1 MNEFFDS
8 NLGLKSHF
16 NFFIYFDNYK
26 LIDIFSFL
34 CRENDYVY
42 SSKVS
47 NLKMIIIL
55 LIEGLLEIDYFLH
68 WIVFLLS
75 YYIERTIHPLLF
87 YDHL

>member
-26 LIDIFSFL
+26 LLDIFSFL

-47 NLKMIIIL
+47 DPKMIIIL
-55 LIEGLLEIDYFLH
+55 PMGSLLEIDLM
-68 WIVFLLS
+68 
-75 YYIERTIHPLLF
+75 T
-87 YDHL
+87 